1 MYRRLKMH
9 FSVAIST
16 SGNAKFPNRE
26 GFSAHPAL
34 LISTMLASWPG

>member
-16 SGNAKFPNRE
+16 SDNANSPNGK
-26 GFSAHPAL
+26 GFRAPAL
-34 LISTMLASWPG
+34 VISAMLASWPG